1 MEKMSPVFCAGI
13 TGEATP
19 NINRNRCTEMSLA
32 FHSVDKC
39 ELQPGQW
46 FAVIGCGGL
55 GQMSVRYAK
64 AMGLKVVC
72 LDVNDSM
79 LEIVK
84 KNGADAVFNTR
95 TNSNYAEEV
104 KKLTGAGCH
113 AAAVYSNASPAYVT
127 ARKVLKING
136 LLMVIG
142 LPDKPLEFPSF
153 HIVANIYR
161 IKGSNTGTPK
171 EMKRAVDFTAKHEIV
186 PEVVFRKLEEMPQM
200 Y

>member
-1 MEKMSPVFCAGI
+1 
-13 TGEATP
+13 
-19 NINRNRCTEMSLA
+19 
-32 FHSVDKC
+32 
-39 ELQPGQW
+39 
-46 FAVIGCGGL
+46 
-55 GQMSVRYAK
+55 
-64 AMGLKVVC
+64 
-72 LDVNDSM
+72 
-79 LEIVK
+79 
-84 KNGADAVFNTR
+84 
-95 TNSNYAEEV
+95 
-104 KKLTGAGCH
+104 
-113 AAAVYSNASPAYVT
+113 
-127 ARKVLKING
+127 LKING